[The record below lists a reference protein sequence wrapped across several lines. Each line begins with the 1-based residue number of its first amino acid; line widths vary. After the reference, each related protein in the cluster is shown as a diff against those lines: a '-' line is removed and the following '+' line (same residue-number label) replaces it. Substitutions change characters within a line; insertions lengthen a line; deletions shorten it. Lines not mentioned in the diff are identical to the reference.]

1 MTLDRGPTE
10 ERNRGPVDSGYKYS
24 ATARRAPKFLN
35 ASDKRRIL
43 FNSVLR
49 VLRPLARILLR
60 NGATYGEFADLAK
73 WVFTDVARK
82 DFKIPGR
89 KQSTS
94 RISVITGLTRKEVA
108 KQLEV
113 ASPDDTTLQRQYHRA
128 AKVISGWRRDP
139 RFQGIDGQPAALPF
153 DADDKPSFNELVRRF
168 SGDMPSRAVLD
179 ELDRVGAIAKLSDGR
194 IQLVTS
200 AYVPAGDEAQK
211 LLIMGKDTSLLLD
224 TLDHNLQPNQGSPFF
239 QRKVAY
245 DNLPTEALPAF
256 RQLSAAKA
264 QALLEELDRY
274 LSARDRDENPEV
286 KGTGRTE
293 AGIGIYYF
301 EKTRSEED

>member
-1 MTLDRGPTE
+1 MTWPRLTSYDLRD
-10 ERNRGPVDSGYKYS
+10 NS
-24 ATARRAPKFLN
+24 ATKVYATDVPAV
-35 ASDKRRIL
+35 SDNRRIL

-49 VLRPLARILLR
+49 VLRPMVRILLR
-60 NGATYGEFADLAK
+60 NGATYGEFAELAK
-73 WVFTDVARK
+73 WVFTDVARRE
-82 DFKIPGR
+82 FTIPGR

-113 ASPDDTTLQRQYHRA
+113 DSPDDSALQHQYNRA

-139 RFQGIDGQPAALPF
+139 RFQDLGARPADLPF
-153 DADDKPSFNELVRRF
+153 DDDAGPSFSELVRRF
-168 SGDMPSRAVLD
+168 SGDMPARAVLD
-179 ELDRVGAIAKLSDGR
+179 ELERVRAVEKLAGGQIR
-194 IQLVTS
+194 LVS
-200 AYVPAGDEAQK
+200 NAYVPAGDEGQK

-224 TLDHNLQPNQGSPFF
+224 TLDHNLQPSRGAPYF

-245 DNLPTEALPAF
+245 DNLPVEALPAF
-256 RQLSAAKA
+256 RELSADKA
-264 QALLEELDRY
+264 QALLEDLDRY

-286 KGTGRTE
+286 RGSGRAE

-301 EKTRSEED
+301 EEIQSEEGS